1 VFQVIRPVL
10 GQVVLLD
17 YNLIT
22 AIFFYYTNTQIR
34 FQLSDQTQHIDQV
47 Q

>member
-10 GQVVLLD
+10 RQVVLLD

-22 AIFFYYTNTQIR
+22 AIFVIV
-34 FQLSDQTQHIDQV
+34 LIHKVSII
-47 Q
+47 